1 MAWMAPVRNDNLWE
15 GASMARAWAFWW
27 IVGICILLVIA
38 ARTFYSVSETE
49 QAVVTQLGRPVRLV
63 RMPGLHLKVPFLQQ
77 LTLFE
82 NRLLD
87 YDAAPA
93 PVITRDKKNLLVDNY
108 AKWQISDPLKFL
120 QTVQNESG
128 AQARLDDII
137 YSKVREQLGLHD
149 LVDVIATKRDPI
161 MRAVTMGSN
170 EAATAYGITVLD
182 VRVKRADLPPENAQA
197 VYGRMRTERE
207 REAKRYRSEGQEEA
221 LKIRAETDK
230 QKTIMLAEA
239 YQQEQ
244 AIRGEGDAA
253 AIHIYAAAF
262 QQDPEF
268 FTFTRTL
275 EAYRKSLNGKTTL
288 LLPSQME
295 FLKYLRE

>member
-1 MAWMAPVRNDNLWE
+1 MVRVRNDNLR
-15 GASMARAWAFWW
+15 GARLMPRASAFWW
-27 IVGICILLVIA
+27 IVGICVVLVIV
-38 ARTFYSVSETE
+38 ARTFYAVSETE

-63 RMPGLHLKVPFLQQ
+63 RTPGLHLKVPFLQQ

-93 PVITRDKKNLLVDNY
+93 PVITRDKKNLVVDNY

-120 QTVQNESG
+120 QTVQNEAG

-149 LVDVIATKRDPI
+149 LVEVIATKRDPI
-161 MRAVTMGSN
+161 MRAVTIGSN
-170 EAATAYGITVLD
+170 EAAIAYGIMVVD

-239 YQQEQ
+239 YQHEQ
-244 AIRGEGDAA
+244 VIRGEGDAA
-253 AIHIYAAAF
+253 AIRIYAAAF
-262 QQDPEF
+262 RQDPDF
-268 FTFTRTL
+268 FGLARTL
-275 EAYRKSLNGKTTL
+275 EAYRKSLKGKTTL
-288 LLPSQME
+288 MLPPQME

>member
-1 MAWMAPVRNDNLWE
+1 MPRV
-15 GASMARAWAFWW
+15 SAFWW
-27 IVGICILLVIA
+27 MVGICILLVIA
-38 ARTFYSVSETE
+38 SRTFYAVSETE
-49 QAVVTQLGRPVRLV
+49 QVVITQLGRPVRLV
-63 RMPGLHLKVPFLQQ
+63 KTPGLHLKVPFLQQ
-77 LTLFE
+77 LTSFE
-82 NRLLD
+82 DRLLD

-93 PVITRDKKNLLVDNY
+93 PVITRDKKNLVIDNY

-120 QTVQNESG
+120 QTVQNEAG

-149 LVDVIATKRDPI
+149 LIEVIASKRAAI
-161 MRAVTMGSN
+161 MRAVTAGSHK
-170 EAATAYGITVLD
+170 ASMAYGIAVID
-182 VRVKRADLPPENAQA
+182 VRIKRADLPPENAQA

-221 LKIRAETDK
+221 LKIRADTDK

-239 YQQEQ
+239 YEHEQ

-253 AIHIYAAAF
+253 AMRIYAEAF
-262 QQDPEF
+262 QHDPDF
-268 FTFTRTL
+268 FAFTRTL
-275 EAYRKSLNGKTTL
+275 EAYKKSLKGKTTL
-288 LLPSQME
+288 LLPPQME

>member
-1 MAWMAPVRNDNLWE
+1 MPR
-15 GASMARAWAFWW
+15 ASAFWW
-27 IVGICILLVIA
+27 VVGICIVLVIG
-38 ARTFYSVSETE
+38 ARTLYSVPETE

-63 RMPGLHLKVPFLQQ
+63 KTPGLHLKVPFLQQ
-77 LTLFE
+77 LTFFE

-93 PVITRDKKNLLVDNY
+93 PVITRDKKNLVIDNY
-108 AKWQISDPLKFL
+108 AKWQVSDPLKFL
-120 QTVQNESG
+120 QTVQNEVG

-149 LVDVIATKRDPI
+149 LVEIIATQRNSI
-161 MRAVTMGSN
+161 MGAVTLSSH
-170 EAATAYGITVLD
+170 EAATAYGITVVD
-182 VRVKRADLPPENAQA
+182 VRIKRADLPPENAQA

-230 QKTIMLAEA
+230 QKTILLAEA
-239 YQQEQ
+239 YEQEQ

-253 AIHIYAAAF
+253 AIRIYAAAF
-262 QQDPEF
+262 QQDPDF
-268 FTFTRTL
+268 FDFARTL
-275 EAYRKSLNGKTTL
+275 EAYRKSLKGKTTL
-288 LLPSQME
+288 VLPPQMD

>member
-149 LVDVIATKRDPI
+149 LVEVIATKRDPI

>member
-1 MAWMAPVRNDNLWE
+1 MVRVRNDNLR
-15 GASMARAWAFWW
+15 GARLMPRASAFWW
-27 IVGICILLVIA
+27 IVGICVVLVIV
-38 ARTFYSVSETE
+38 ARTFYAVSETE

-63 RMPGLHLKVPFLQQ
+63 RTPGLHLKVPFLQQ

-93 PVITRDKKNLLVDNY
+93 PVITRDKKNLVVDNY

-120 QTVQNESG
+120 QTVQNEAG

-149 LVDVIATKRDPI
+149 LVEVIATKRDPI
-161 MRAVTMGSN
+161 MRAVTIGSN
-170 EAATAYGITVLD
+170 EAAIAYGIMVVD

-244 AIRGEGDAA
+244 VIRGEGDAA
-253 AIHIYAAAF
+253 AIRIYAAAF
-262 QQDPEF
+262 RQDPDF
-268 FTFTRTL
+268 FGLARTL
-275 EAYRKSLNGKTTL
+275 EAYRKSLKGKTTL
-288 LLPSQME
+288 MLPPQME